1 MSAND
6 ESLRKLI
13 QAARQAPSPAPAP
26 APAPPDSPGPFGF
39 STRVAARWAAGQG
52 RSGRADVWERLCWWG
67 ASASVAVCLLA
78 FVNQSLQP
86 EANPFDELI
95 EAPSEVLEVM

>member
-1 MSAND
+1 MSANN

-13 QAARQAPSPAPAP
+13 RAARKAPPR
-26 APAPPDSPGPFGF
+26 APAPPDSPAPFGF
-39 STRVAARWAAGQG
+39 STRVAARWAASRGHAG
-52 RSGRADVWERLCWWG
+52 LADSWERLCWWG

-86 EANPFDELI
+86 ESNPFDALI
-95 EAPSEVLEVM
+95 EAPADVLELM